1 MFQTASIAAWQDE
14 THVRDNRARYLQKF
28 TTVTPMLAEVL
39 DVRLPDAAFYLWT
52 NVARTGLTDT
62 EFAARL
68 YADYNVTVLPGSF
81 LARTAHGT
89 NPGEGFVRIALV
101 ADVDECVEGARRI
114 VEFCRTLNAQ

>member
-1 MFQTASIAAWQDE
+1 VAWQDE
-14 THVRDNRARYLQKF
+14 THVRENRAKYLQKF
-28 TTVTPMLAEVL
+28 TAVTPMLAEVL
-39 DVRLPDAAFYLWT
+39 DVRLPDAAFYLWA
-52 NVARTGLTDT
+52 NVRRTGLADT

-68 YADYNVTVLPGSF
+68 YADYNVTVLPGSY

-114 VEFCRTLNAQ
+114 VEFCRTLARAA